1 MGTIAQGKMKR
12 YIKRSSTTKAF
23 SGGLFLDLG
32 EI

>member
-1 MGTIAQGKMKR
+1 MEQLQREKMKR
-12 YIKRSSTTKAF
+12 YINRSFTKAF